1 LAETPKKEQIQ
12 MKVIGIYIIMILIL
26 LRFLIYPLH
35 AAIQEKKTL
44 LRDLYETYQIKSQ
57 VQARQKRDQGE
68 KTLLGKNALLPHLYD
83 KGIIYS
89 NIQSEIVEQLINISG
104 KKGLTVINFEMLEPG
119 VGKGVS
125 EVPILVRLK
134 GLPGPFIETLETLEK
149 GEKALSVKSMEIA
162 KSGQEQ
168 VFTLT
173 LSAFRLER

>member
-1 LAETPKKEQIQ
+1 MAEIPPKEQIQ
-12 MKVIGIYIIMILIL
+12 MKMIGIYIIVILIL

-44 LRDLYETYQIKSQ
+44 LRDLQETYQIKSQ

-83 KGIIYS
+83 KGMIYS
-89 NIQSEIVEQLINISG
+89 NMQSEIVEQIINIAG
-104 KKGLTVINFEMLEPG
+104 KKGLTVINFEMLEPM

-134 GLPGPFIETLETLEK
+134 GSFGPFIETLETIEK
-149 GEKALSVKSMEIA
+149 SEKVLSVRSMEIT
-162 KSGQEQ
+162 KSGQDQ
-168 VFTLT
+168 VFSLT